1 VTTSVPTPAS
11 ASASTPTT
19 AANAG
24 AGRLAVEPAIH
35 LPARKTR
42 GLWRDAWRRLLR
54 NKLALAGMLLIAF
67 VILVALLADVLPLPD
82 PTFQYPN
89 SSYAHPTAAHLL
101 GNDQLGRDVL
111 SRLVHGARVSLS
123 VALFAQAIILA
134 IGLTVGG
141 VAGYVGGR
149 VDNWLMRFTDVFYA
163 FPDLLFVI
171 IITTAL
177 GASLT
182 NIFLA
187 IGLVNWTDLARLVR
201 GQMLTLRER
210 DYVSAARS
218 LGASSPRIL
227 LNHLLPNAAGPVIV
241 RLTYGIPQAIFT
253 EAVLSFIG
261 LGVRPPQASWGTM
274 VEQGN
279 QAIFSAP
286 HLVLFPAIA
295 IALTML
301 AFNFLGDGLRDALDP
316 QNTR

>member
-1 VTTSVPTPAS
+1 M
-11 ASASTPTT
+11 
-19 AANAG
+19 
-24 AGRLAVEPAIH
+24 
-35 LPARKTR
+35 PARTSR
-42 GLWRDAWRRLLR
+42 GLWRDAGGRLLR
-54 NKLALAGMLLIAF
+54 NKLAVAGMLVIGF
-67 VILVALLADVLPLPD
+67 TILVALLADVLPLPD
-82 PTFQYPN
+82 PTYQFPA
-89 SSYAHPTAAHLL
+89 SSYAQPSVAHPL
-101 GNDQLGRDVL
+101 GNDSVGRDVL
-111 SRLVHGARVSLS
+111 SRLVHGARVSLA
-123 VALFAQAIILA
+123 VAVFAQSIILVV
-134 IGLTVGG
+134 GLTIGG
-141 VAGYVGGR
+141 LAGFFGSR
-149 VDNWLMRFTDVFYA
+149 IDNWLMRFTDVFYA

-201 GQMLTLRER
+201 GQLLTLRER
-210 DYVSAARS
+210 DFVSAARS
-218 LGASSPRIL
+218 LGAPAPRIIMQ
-227 LNHLLPNAAGPVIV
+227 HLLPNAAGPIIV

-274 VEQGN
+274 IQQGN

-295 IALTML
+295 IAMTML
-301 AFNFLGDGLRDALDP
+301 AFNFLGDGMRDALDP

>member
-1 VTTSVPTPAS
+1 MTSTAVAS
-11 ASASTPTT
+11 
-19 AANAG
+19 
-24 AGRLAVEPAIH
+24 GRVGVEPAIYT
-35 LPARKTR
+35 PARSSR
-42 GLWRDAWRRLLR
+42 GLWRDAWRRLLK
-54 NKLALAGMLLIAF
+54 NKLAVAGMLLIGL
-67 VILVALLADVLPLPD
+67 VILIAILADVLPLPD
-82 PTFQYPN
+82 PTYQFPAR
-89 SSYAHPTAAHLL
+89 SYARPSAAHLL
-101 GNDQLGRDVL
+101 GNDQVGRDVL

-123 VALFAQAIILA
+123 VAVFAQAIILV
-134 IGLTVGG
+134 IGLTIGG
-141 VAGYVGGR
+141 IAGYFGGR
-149 VDNWLMRFTDVFYA
+149 IDNWLMRFTDVFYA

-201 GQMLTLRER
+201 GQLLTLRER
-210 DYVSAARS
+210 DFVSAARS
-218 LGASSPRIL
+218 LGASTPRL
-227 LNHLLPNAAGPVIV
+227 LIQHLLPNAAGPVIV

-274 VEQGN
+274 VQQGN
-279 QAIFSAP
+279 EAIFSAP
-286 HLVLFPAIA
+286 HLVLFPAVA

>member
-1 VTTSVPTPAS
+1 MATINPAAASGLATGRTGATTVA
-11 ASASTPTT
+11 
-19 AANAG
+19 
-24 AGRLAVEPAIH
+24 
-35 LPARKTR
+35 LPSRTSR

-54 NKLALAGMLLIAF
+54 NKLAMAGLIFIAF
-67 VILVALLADVLPLPD
+67 MVLVALFADVLPLPD

-89 SSYAHPTAAHLL
+89 SSYAGPSPAHLL
-101 GNDQLGRDVL
+101 GNDQIGRDLL
-111 SRLVHGARVSLS
+111 SRLVHGAQISLFVGI
-123 VALFAQAIILA
+123 VAQGLILL
-134 IGLTVGG
+134 IGLTMGG
-141 VAGYVGGR
+141 LAGFFGGR
-149 VDNWLMRFTDVFYA
+149 VDNLLMRFTDVFYA

-171 IITTAL
+171 IITAAL
-177 GASLT
+177 GASLQ
-182 NIFLA
+182 NILLA
-187 IGLVNWTDLARLVR
+187 IGLVTWTDMARLVR
-201 GQMLTLRER
+201 GQLLSLRER

-218 LGASSPRIL
+218 LGASAPRIIIS
-227 LNHLLPNAAGPVIV
+227 HLLPNAAGPIIV
-241 RLTYGIPQAIFT
+241 RVTYGVPQAIFT

-274 VEQGN
+274 IQIGN

>member
-1 VTTSVPTPAS
+1 MS
-11 ASASTPTT
+11 ASSVTSPSSLA
-19 AANAG
+19 
-24 AGRLAVEPAIH
+24 AGRPDLEPAVYV
-35 LPARKTR
+35 PPRSSR
-42 GLWRDAWRRLLR
+42 GLWRDAWRRLLKNR
-54 NKLALAGMLLIAF
+54 LAVAGMVLIAF

-82 PTFQYPN
+82 PTYQFPN
-89 SSYAHPTAAHLL
+89 SSYAQPTVGHLL

-123 VALFAQAIILA
+123 VALFAQAIILT
-134 IGLTVGG
+134 IGITVGG
-141 VAGYVGGR
+141 LAGYFGGR
-149 VDNWLMRFTDVFYA
+149 IDNWLMRFTDVFYA

-177 GASLT
+177 GPSLI

-201 GQMLTLRER
+201 GQVLTLRER
-210 DYVSAARS
+210 DFVSAARS
-218 LGASSPRIL
+218 LGASTPRL
-227 LNHLLPNAAGPVIV
+227 LIQHLLPNAAGPVIV
-241 RLTYGIPQAIFT
+241 RLSYGIPAAIFT

-274 VEQGN
+274 VQQGN

-286 HLVLFPAIA
+286 HLVLFPAVA